1 MNRLKTLLKQN
12 RVLYLIYNYF
22 FSFILNF
29 IGLFVKTNNKL
40 ILFNSFGGRKY
51 DDSPKAIYEY
61 MKNNRKYKDY
71 KMVWALDSYKTVE
84 GLNIDY
90 VKNNSLK
97 FFITALKAK
106 YWITNTSI
114 ERGLKFKKRNTIY
127 VNTWHGSVIKKIG
140 NEFSKEKRNFR
151 VSECDYFFTQSH
163 IDIDYFSKVGY
174 VKKDKMV
181 LSGYP
186 RNDELCSVTKKE
198 IENIKKKLNIHT
210 NKKIIIYAPTFR
222 DYEYDSNGNYIK
234 PEINIKKWKE
244 RLSNEYILL
253 IRAHYE
259 INKFLDIK
267 DDDFII
273 NVTDYPILNDLLK
286 ISDIMI
292 SDYSSIMID
301 YSILERPIFCFAYDY
316 EKYMKERGTAYN
328 LNKELP
334 NGVTYTEDDLIE
346 SIINCNF
353 DEQKM
358 KTKKFKNKHVEV
370 CGNASTYIDKIIK

>member
-140 NEFSKEKRNFR
+140 NEFSK
-151 VSECDYFFTQSH
+151 
-163 IDIDYFSKVGY
+163 
-174 VKKDKMV
+174 
-181 LSGYP
+181 
-186 RNDELCSVTKKE
+186 
-198 IENIKKKLNIHT
+198 
-210 NKKIIIYAPTFR
+210 
-222 DYEYDSNGNYIK
+222 
-234 PEINIKKWKE
+234 
-244 RLSNEYILL
+244 
-253 IRAHYE
+253 
-259 INKFLDIK
+259 
-267 DDDFII
+267 
-273 NVTDYPILNDLLK
+273 
-286 ISDIMI
+286 
-292 SDYSSIMID
+292 
-301 YSILERPIFCFAYDY
+301 
-316 EKYMKERGTAYN
+316 
-328 LNKELP
+328 
-334 NGVTYTEDDLIE
+334 
-346 SIINCNF
+346 
-353 DEQKM
+353 
-358 KTKKFKNKHVEV
+358 
-370 CGNASTYIDKIIK
+370 

>member
-151 VSECDYFFTQSH
+151 VSEYDYFFTQSH

>member
-334 NGVTYTEDDLIE
+334 NGVTYTEDDLIK

>member
-51 DDSPKAIYEY
+51 DDNPKAIYEY

-210 NKKIIIYAPTFR
+210 NKKIIIYAPTLR

-234 PEINIKKWKE
+234 PEVNIKKWKE

-334 NGVTYTEDDLIE
+334 NGVTYTEDDLIK